1 LESSYGEYDPK
12 KIALSKDPKNY
23 RPISQTSCVSKL
35 IERVIKN
42 NLVEFLNFN
51 KIIIEE
57 QSGFQKN
64 RRTTDNLIFLTQKA
78 IESVNRN
85 KKCLTIFF
93 DIEKAFDKVWH
104 YGLIYK
110 LIEYKIP
117 NFIVKWVFNYLKD
130 RKMYVRINDETSEKK
145 LLQTGV
151 PQGGVLSPILFSI
164 FINNIP
170 IKNVKNVSCSLLFA
184 DDLATMFFYSK
195 EGKVKHVIA
204 NYLKDIE
211 KWLVKWKLKMSGTKC
226 SYMCFSKSST
236 KVNFV
241 LKLFDEVIPY
251 NKSCVF
257 LGVMFDDKLSFNLHL
272 EYILKK
278 IFNRQNLLKI
288 LAHRKWRLSYS
299 TLLMIYYSLIR
310 SLIDYVSFIGT
321 TLSES
326 IRIKFQRIQN
336 QAIKTIYHC
345 PLLTNLKKLEEEIGL
360 INISG
365 RMNSLTVRYLNI
377 SLSNNNPLIYKLC
390 QEYKKG
396 FEAREVKFKSSPLC
410 CIKDKIFAIDFNE

>member
-1 LESSYGEYDPK
+1 
-12 KIALSKDPKNY
+12 
-23 RPISQTSCVSKL
+23 
-35 IERVIKN
+35 
-42 NLVEFLNFN
+42 
-51 KIIIEE
+51 
-57 QSGFQKN
+57 
-64 RRTTDNLIFLTQKA
+64 
-78 IESVNRN
+78 
-85 KKCLTIFF
+85 LTILF
-93 DIEKAFDKVWH
+93 DIEKAFDKVWQ

-117 NFIVKWVFNYLKD
+117 NFIVKWVFNYLKE
-130 RKMYVRINDETSEKK
+130 RKMYVRVNEEISEEK

-170 IKNVKNVSCSLLFA
+170 TKNVKNVSCSLLFA
-184 DDLATMFFYSK
+184 DDLATMFFYNK

-226 SYMCFSKSST
+226 SYICFSKSNT
-236 KVNFV
+236 KVDFV

-251 NKSCVF
+251 NKACVF

-288 LAHRKWRLSYS
+288 LAHRKWKLNFN

-310 SLIDYVSFIGT
+310 SLIDYVSFIGN
-321 TLSES
+321 TLTES
-326 IRIKFQRIQN
+326 TRIKFQRIQN
-336 QAIKTIYHC
+336 QAIKTIYHA
-345 PLLTNLKKLEEEIGL
+345 LFIL
-360 INISG
+360 I
-365 RMNSLTVRYLNI
+365 
-377 SLSNNNPLIYKLC
+377 
-390 QEYKKG
+390 
-396 FEAREVKFKSSPLC
+396 
-410 CIKDKIFAIDFNE
+410 